1 MITVEDEQIPEEEE
15 KASVELKQKGGE
27 SERKPKAEKPE
38 KPEAVEGPKL
48 QADLD
53 GALKLIEEER
63 RRSENYL
70 TRLKYLQAD
79 FENYRKRVD
88 RELQEADELSTGGLM
103 KRLLPVLDDL
113 DLAVS
118 SAEWEGDSKGLAE
131 GVAMVRKNLV
141 SVLQSSGL
149 RPIEAVGKPFN
160 PAQHEA
166 VERVDGKGKEDT
178 VVGEIRKGY
187 LFKNK
192 VIRPSLVKVESA
204 LKNDGESE

>member
-1 MITVEDEQIPEEEE
+1 MEDEQVPEKEEEE
-15 KASVELKQKGGE
+15 KASVELKRKGGE
-27 SERKPKAEKPE
+27 SEKKQKAEKPE
-38 KPEAVEGPKL
+38 KAEAAEGSKL

-53 GALKLIEEER
+53 GALRLIEEER
-63 RRSENYL
+63 RRNEDYL
-70 TRLKYLQAD
+70 IRLKYLQAD

-88 RELQEADELSTGGLM
+88 REMQEADEFSTGGLM

-118 SAEWEGDSKGLAE
+118 SAKWEGDSKGLAE
-131 GVAMVRKNLV
+131 GVAMVRKNLM

-149 RPIEAVGKPFN
+149 RPIDAIGKPFN

-187 LFKNK
+187 IFKNK